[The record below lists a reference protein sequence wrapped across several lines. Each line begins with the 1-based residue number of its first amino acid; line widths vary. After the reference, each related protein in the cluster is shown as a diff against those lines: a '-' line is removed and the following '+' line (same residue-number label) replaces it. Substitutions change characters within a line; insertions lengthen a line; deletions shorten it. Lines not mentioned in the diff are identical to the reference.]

1 MAHDHEHAPKG
12 TGWGELPLPRLRY
25 DLKQRAQKHA
35 YLAAL
40 AERVLVFD
48 GAMGTELQKRDL
60 KAADYGGAEYEGCPE
75 ILNVTRPDVIRA
87 IHESYLEAGAD
98 VIETNTFGVMP
109 HVIGEYG
116 LAARAREL
124 AEAGARLARAA
135 ADAYS
140 SPEKPRFVA
149 GSLGPGTKLI
159 SLGQI
164 GWDELYESYRTAARG
179 LIAGGVDV
187 IVIET
192 AQDILQV
199 RCAVQAARQAM
210 RDEGR
215 EVPLQTQVTIETTGQ
230 MLVGSD
236 AEAALVA
243 LESLPVDVVGMNCAT
258 GPDLMDP
265 HIRVFAQRAS
275 RPTVCMPNA
284 GLPRSEG
291 GRVVYDLT
299 PEELARWQTK
309 FVSEYGLNVVGGC
322 CGTGPEHIRALSRA
336 LANAPQRG
344 PRPPRL
350 EPPAVASLYQAV
362 ELEPQAGVLMIGER
376 TNATGSKK
384 FRELLF
390 AGDLDGIV
398 ELARDQVAG
407 GAQVLDVSV
416 AWTGRDEKSDM
427 VRVVE
432 RLAREVDAALMIDST
447 QPEVIAAAL
456 AHVPGR
462 PVINSVNF
470 EDGEARFDRIAEL
483 ARAHGAAV
491 VALAIDE
498 EGMAKTVER
507 KLEVARRIY
516 RRLVEKHGF
525 LPEDVL
531 FDLLTFPIT
540 QGDEDTRRL
549 ALATLEAMRY
559 LKDALPG
566 VGFVLGVSNVSFGL
580 KPAARKVLNAVFLHE
595 AQQAGLTA
603 AIVHPGRIVPVNQIP
618 EEAVR
623 LARDLIYDRREEGY
637 DPLFAFI
644 DYFEGHTLDE
654 AREEEVQLPVEA
666 RLHRRIVEGR
676 KKGLEEDLA
685 EALKQHRAEEIIN
698 RILLGGMQEVG
709 DLFGS
714 GQMQLPFVLKS
725 AEVMK
730 AAVAWLEPYMERQE
744 GAHKGTLVLATV
756 KGDVHDIGKNLVDII
771 LSNNGYRV
779 VNLGIKQP
787 IDSILEAV
795 ERYRPDAVGMSGL
808 LVKSTAVM
816 KENLEHM
823 AALGHR
829 IPVILGGAALNRSYV
844 ERELRAVYPG
854 TVHYAP
860 DAFAGLKLMEEI
872 VGARGRSEPAGPA
885 AAAKPKPQAAPAR
898 AQPVGPPPRVPR
910 PPFFGRRIV
919 KPDELDLFTVARYL
933 NENALFRG
941 QWGYKRGRLSPEEHR
956 DLIEREARPRLRRWL
971 ERAAAENLLEPRV
984 VYGFWPAAREGDEV
998 ALFDPETG
1006 AELERFAFPRQAGGG
1021 LSLADYFRPRGA
1033 EPLGEEEEWL
1043 PPAAYAAGA
1052 RDVMALMAVTMGP
1065 RASAF
1070 SQQLF
1075 DAGEYED
1082 YLLFHGL
1089 SVEMA
1094 EALAEFWHKRLRQQW
1109 GIASADA
1116 TDLRKLFAQG
1126 YQGARY
1132 APGYPA
1138 CPDLED
1144 QVKLERLLGWREIGL
1159 SLTEDFQLVPE
1170 QSTSAFVVH
1179 HPEARYFSV

>member
-12 TGWGELPLPRLRY
+12 SGWGDLPLPRLRY
-25 DLKQRAQKHA
+25 DLKQRAERFP
-35 YLAAL
+35 YLKAL

-48 GAMGTELQKRDL
+48 GAMGTELQKYDL
-60 KAADYGGAEYEGCPE
+60 GPEDYGGARYEGCPE
-75 ILNVTRPDVIRA
+75 ILNVTRPDVIRE
-87 IHESYLEAGAD
+87 IHARYLEAGAD

-116 LAARAREL
+116 LAGRAREL
-124 AEAGARLARAA
+124 AEAGARLAREQ
-135 ADAYS
+135 ADAYATAG
-140 SPEKPRFVA
+140 KPRFVA

-164 GWDELYESYRTAARG
+164 DWDELYQSYRTAARG
-179 LIAGGVDV
+179 LIAGGVDL
-187 IVIET
+187 IIIET

-199 RCAVQAARQAM
+199 RCAVQAVQQAM

-236 AEAALVA
+236 AEAALAA

-265 HIRVFAQRAS
+265 HIRVFAERSS

-284 GLPRSEG
+284 GLPRNEG

-299 PEELARWQTK
+299 PEELVRWQLK

-336 LANAPQRG
+336 LGGRPQN
-344 PRPPRL
+344 PRRPARL

-362 ELEPQAGVLMIGER
+362 ELRPDAGVLMIGER
-376 TNATGSKK
+376 TNATGSRK

-398 ELARDQVAG
+398 ELAQDQVAG
-407 GAQVLDVSV
+407 GAQMLDVSV
-416 AWTGRDEKSDM
+416 AWTGRDERADM
-427 VRVVE
+427 VRVVR
-432 RLAREVDAALMIDST
+432 RLAREVDAAIMIDST
-447 QPEVIAAAL
+447 QPEVIEAAL
-456 AHVPGR
+456 EYVPGR
-462 PVINSVNF
+462 PVVNSVNF

-525 LPEDVL
+525 LPEDIL

-603 AIVHPGRIVPVNQIP
+603 AIVHPGKIVPVNQIP
-618 EEAVR
+618 AEAVR

-637 DPLFAFI
+637 DPLFAFM
-644 DYFEGHTLDE
+644 DYFESHALEETQEKE
-654 AREEEVQLPVEA
+654 ASQPVEL
-666 RLHRRIVEGR
+666 RLRRRIVAGR
-676 KKGLEEDLA
+676 KKGLEDDLA
-685 EALKQHRAEEIIN
+685 EALNERRAEEIIN
-698 RILLGGMQEVG
+698 EILLPAMQEVG

-730 AAVAWLEPYMERQE
+730 AAVAWLEPHLERQE
-744 GAHKGTLVLATV
+744 GTHKGTLVLATV

-779 VNLGIKQP
+779 INLGIKQP

-795 ERYRPDAVGMSGL
+795 ERYQPDAVGMSGL
-808 LVKSTAVM
+808 LVKSTTVM

-829 IPVILGGAALNRSYV
+829 IPVILGGAALNRTYV

-872 VGARGRSEPAGPA
+872 VGSRGQAKPSQPATT
-885 AAAKPKPQAAPAR
+885 AKPKPQTAPAR
-898 AQPVGPPPRVPR
+898 TRPVGPPPRIPR
-910 PPFFGRRIV
+910 PPFFGRRV
-919 KPDELDLFTVARYL
+919 VEPGELDLFTIARYL

-941 QWGYKRGRLSPEEHR
+941 QWGYKRGRQDPAGYREL
-956 DLIEREARPRLRRWL
+956 LEREARPRLRRWL
-971 ERAAAENLLEPRV
+971 ERAAREGLLEPRV
-984 VYGFWPAAREGDEV
+984 VYGFWPAAREGDGV
-998 ALFDPETG
+998 VVFDPASG
-1006 AELERFAFPRQAGGG
+1006 DVLERFHFPRQRGGG

-1033 EPLGEEEEWL
+1033 EPLGDEDGWL
-1043 PPAAYAAGA
+1043 PEAAWEAGA
-1052 RDVMALMAVTMGP
+1052 RDVLALMAVTMGP
-1065 RASAF
+1065 RASDFAKE
-1070 SQQLF
+1070 LF
-1075 DAGEYED
+1075 EAGE
-1082 YLLFHGL
+1082 
-1089 SVEMA
+1089 
-1094 EALAEFWHKRLRQQW
+1094 
-1109 GIASADA
+1109 
-1116 TDLRKLFAQG
+1116 
-1126 YQGARY
+1126 
-1132 APGYPA
+1132 
-1138 CPDLED
+1138 
-1144 QVKLERLLGWREIGL
+1144 
-1159 SLTEDFQLVPE
+1159 
-1170 QSTSAFVVH
+1170 
-1179 HPEARYFSV
+1179 